1 MFNFVGIDCCQPSAV
16 YHCHANW
23 SRDQSLWRK
32 LLGMQT
38 VETVKPPPPLYNSP
52 LPAKIGLK
60 TIEKYIKKKH
70 LKLVSLYN
78 NP

>member
-16 YHCHANW
+16 YHCHFNW

-52 LPAKIGLK
+52 LPAKMGLK
-60 TIEKYIKKKH
+60 TIEKYIKKTPKI
-70 LKLVSLYN
+70 KVSLYN

>member
-1 MFNFVGIDCCQPSAV
+1 MFNFVGIECCQPSAV

-32 LLGMQT
+32 LLGIQT

-52 LPAKIGLK
+52 LPAKMRLK
-60 TIEKYIKKKH
+60 TIEKYIKKKTP
-70 LKLVSLYN
+70 KIS
-78 NP
+78 

>member
-16 YHCHANW
+16 YHCHSNW
-23 SRDQSLWRK
+23 SRDQSLWRT

-52 LPAKIGLK
+52 LPAKMGLK
-60 TIEKYIKKKH
+60 TIEKYILKKPPKI
-70 LKLVSLYN
+70 S
-78 NP
+78 

>member
-16 YHCHANW
+16 YHCHSNW

-38 VETVKPPPPLYNSP
+38 VETVKPSPPLYNSP

-60 TIEKYIKKKH
+60 TIEKYILKKTPKI
-70 LKLVSLYN
+70 S
-78 NP
+78 

>member
-16 YHCHANW
+16 YHCHSNW

-52 LPAKIGLK
+52 LAAKMGLK
-60 TIEKYIKKKH
+60 NIGKYIKKKTP
-70 LKLVSLYN
+70 KIS
-78 NP
+78 